1 MLYGEFKYADLLDD
15 DVFKLVFGRESTKDV
30 MIEFLNQVIDD
41 RRIVDLEFLDKEMH
55 PVECDSKGAVYDMF
69 CRTDD
74 GSKII
79 VEVQRRKQPFYPE
92 RALYYST
99 FQIQRQVESGAEN
112 YDFLPVYVVN
122 ILNFK
127 MDDDP
132 ESRAVR
138 TVYRLYEET
147 SHKLLTNRVT
157 FIFLELPKF
166 TKRIDELDGNILD
179 GMYFCFKNMTTL
191 ETRPEVLNHQVFAR
205 IFEVSE
211 LYNMD
216 QYTRDKVLQKMTTE
230 RDLRNQMA
238 YAMQEATAEGLEKG
252 LVEGRAEGI
261 VMVAR
266 NMLHQGIGVDVIST
280 CTGLSASEIELL

>member
-1 MLYGEFKYADLLDD
+1 MQIFLHFCGGEGETQHD
-15 DVFKLVFGRESTKDV
+15 
-30 MIEFLNQVIDD
+30 FL
-41 RRIVDLEFLDKEMH
+41 
-55 PVECDSKGAVYDMF
+55 
-69 CRTDD
+69 
-74 GSKII
+74 
-79 VEVQRRKQPFYPE
+79 
-92 RALYYST
+92 RALRPLFNKIKILCCTESLSM
-99 FQIQRQVESGAEN
+99 QIC
-112 YDFLPVYVVN
+112 
-122 ILNFK
+122 
-127 MDDDP
+127 
-132 ESRAVR
+132 
-138 TVYRLYEET
+138 
-147 SHKLLTNRVT
+147 LTMM
-157 FIFLELPKF
+157 FLELPKF

>member
-1 MLYGEFKYADLLDD
+1 
-15 DVFKLVFGRESTKDV
+15 
-30 MIEFLNQVIDD
+30 
-41 RRIVDLEFLDKEMH
+41 
-55 PVECDSKGAVYDMF
+55 
-69 CRTDD
+69 
-74 GSKII
+74 
-79 VEVQRRKQPFYPE
+79 
-92 RALYYST
+92 
-99 FQIQRQVESGAEN
+99 
-112 YDFLPVYVVN
+112 
-122 ILNFK
+122 
-127 MDDDP
+127 
-132 ESRAVR
+132 
-138 TVYRLYEET
+138 
-147 SHKLLTNRVT
+147 
-157 FIFLELPKF
+157 
-166 TKRIDELDGNILD
+166 
-179 GMYFCFKNMTTL
+179 MTTL

-252 LVEGRAEGI
+252 LEKGLAKGLVEGRAEGI